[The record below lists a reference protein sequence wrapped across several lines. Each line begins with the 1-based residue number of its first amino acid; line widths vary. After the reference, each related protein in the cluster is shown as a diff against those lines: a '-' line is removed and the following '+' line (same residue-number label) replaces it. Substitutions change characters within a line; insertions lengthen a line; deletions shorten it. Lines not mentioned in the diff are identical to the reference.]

1 MDWARRIIPPGW
13 LLVALLMS
21 AALHHWSP
29 IDQLLSAPVSRLGV
43 VPLAAGLLLTTAGVV
58 AFRRARTPVIPFQR
72 STTLVT
78 GGIYRFT
85 RNPMYVGLVLVLG
98 GTAMLLGSIGAFVP
112 LPLFVAV
119 IEFGYIHAEERFLA
133 EIFGDDYLHYRHE
146 VRRWLGFA
154 QVIHKQ
160 STKRVRYAASH
171 GDPIPAPPRG
181 AERGAR
187 HLQFPEPHRPGA
199 EDG

>member
-1 MDWARRIIPPGW
+1 MGWARCIIPPGW
-13 LLVALLMS
+13 LAVALLMS

-29 IDQLLSAPVSRLGV
+29 IDRLLSLPMSRLGV

-58 AFRRARTPVIPFQR
+58 AFRRARTPVIPFRR
-72 STTLVT
+72 STSLVT
-78 GGIYRFT
+78 DGIYRFT
-85 RNPMYVGLVLVLG
+85 RNPMYLGLVLVLV
-98 GTAMLLGSIGAFVP
+98 GTAMLLGSIGAFLP

-119 IEFGYIHAEERFLA
+119 IAFGYIRAEERFLA
-133 EIFGDDYLHYRHE
+133 GIFGEEYLHYRHT
-146 VRRWLGFA
+146 VRRWLGFT

-171 GDPIPAPPRG
+171 GDTLPAPPQG

-187 HLQFPEPHRPGA
+187 HL
-199 EDG
+199 